1 LVNLRLMMNRVP
13 RSQQADRRP
22 VILHIGSKSVEEH
35 YWKYL
40 QPHVVSKLANM
51 ELRARLVVEGF
62 ITGLHKSPYHGFSV
76 EFAEHRQYM
85 PGDEIRRIDWK
96 IYGKTDRYYIK
107 QYEEETNLKS
117 YVVLDASKSMDY
129 ASPGNI
135 TKLEYASY
143 LVASLS
149 FMMLKQQDAVGLTV
163 FDEHITTFLPPH
175 ATRAYLRQILVTLE
189 RLKAGSTTG
198 AGRSLHQVADRIRR
212 RGLVIVVSDLLDSP
226 DEVIAALK
234 HFRHK
239 KNEVIVM
246 HVLDPLERTFAFG
259 SDAIFRDMETSERLM
274 TQPWQIQEAYQRE
287 MAVFL
292 ERYKKEC
299 RENYIDYVQLDTVT
313 PFDVALMEYLS
324 KREKMY

>member
-1 LVNLRLMMNRVP
+1 V
-13 RSQQADRRP
+13 A
-22 VILHIGSKSVEEH
+22 EEH
-35 YWKYL
+35 RQYL
-40 QPHVVSKLANM
+40 QPLVVSKLANM

-85 PGDEIRRIDWK
+85 PGDEIRHIDWK
-96 IYGKTDRYYIK
+96 VYGRTDRYYIK

-117 YVVLDASKSMDY
+117 YIILDASRSMQY

-135 TKLEYASY
+135 TKLEYGSY

-149 FMMLKQQDAVGLTV
+149 YMMLKQQDAVGLTI
-163 FDEHITTFLPPH
+163 FDERITTYLPPH

-189 RLKAGSTTG
+189 KLEPGNGTG
-198 AGRSLHQVADRIRR
+198 AGTSLHQVADRIKR
-212 RGLVIVVSDLLDSP
+212 RGLVIIISDLLDKP
-226 DEVIAALK
+226 DEVLAALK

-246 HVLDPLERTFAFG
+246 QVLDPRELTFAFDE
-259 SDAIFRDMETSERLM
+259 DAIFKDMETADRLM
-274 TQPWQIQEAYQRE
+274 TQPWQIRKAYQRE
-287 MAVFL
+287 MGAFV

-299 RENYIDYVQLDTVT
+299 RENYVDYVQLDTAT
-313 PFDVALMEYLS
+313 PFDVALIEYLS
-324 KREKMY
+324 KRAKMF